1 MMTAGILYNKSTA
14 VTAIVV
20 QVNRLSFLSIFDI
33 IVEFKLRFFLEA
45 EWVFT
50 AFTIRHSTTTNT
62 VHGIKFTM
70 IVCVVCRI
78 AEYLERTYFF
88 CYIIIESLNLVFNV
102 TVVEE
107 MNKSNNNGR

>member
-1 MMTAGILYNKSTA
+1 MTAGILYNKSTA

-20 QVNRLSFLSIFDI
+20 QVNRFSFLSIFDI

-45 EWVFT
+45 EWDFT

-78 AEYLERTYFF
+78 AEYLENSTSSQSGSPNAH
-88 CYIIIESLNLVFNV
+88 ISSVILL
-102 TVVEE
+102 
-107 MNKSNNNGR
+107 SNR